1 MTDKIHIPDV
11 IEPDEKLPQDLVA
24 LRRFAWMMDAAVRVP
39 GTKWRVGLDA
49 ALGVVPGIG
58 DVVGGLFSSWIIIG
72 AVRHR
77 VPPWI
82 IFRMTLNVAID
93 LLFGS
98 VPIAGDVFDFLFDEN
113 LKNMRLLEK
122 HRNRAR
128 APRTKGEMAGVAFLV
143 GGGIFLMSLLII
155 GSMLALIIW
164 LIGQRF

>member
-1 MTDKIHIPDV
+1 MKRMSRRISIVAVIAVTLVLVTNVGAWALDPSVDINTKLNIPNTS
-11 IEPDEKLPQDLVA
+11 L
-24 LRRFAWMMDAAVRVP
+24 
-39 GTKWRVGLDA
+39 GLNN
-49 ALGVVPGIG
+49 L
-58 DVVGGLFSSWIIIG
+58 WIIIG

-77 VPPWI
+77 VPPLI

-93 LLFGS
+93 LFFGS

-128 APRTKGEMAGVAFLV
+128 APRTKGEMVGVAFLV